1 MTTTSNTDQSV
12 SRRTALAGISATGLG
27 LALATT
33 THHAFA
39 QEATPFPMAG
49 HSLVGTWIVDR
60 IPDDPTEIPTYN
72 VITADGLVID
82 PTQGGAGVWEATGP
96 DTANF
101 TLSGTIAE
109 LGAYFVVRG
118 SLTVDAGG
126 ETATN
131 SYSAWTVAAD
141 GSTMDELTIAQAT
154 ARYTRLRIEPPDA
167 VGQPLAG
174 FPTWTPATPTPGTP
188 TS

>member
-1 MTTTSNTDQSV
+1 VTTSRPIDAV

-27 LALATT
+27 LALTAT
-33 THHAFA
+33 THHASA

-49 HSLVGTWIVDR
+49 HPFVGAWIVDR
-60 IPDDPTEIPTYN
+60 NPDDPTEIPTYN
-72 VITADGLVID
+72 VITADGAVID

-109 LGAYFVVRG
+109 LSAYFIARG
-118 SLTVDAGG
+118 SVTVDSGG
-126 ETATN
+126 GTATN
-131 SYSAWTVAAD
+131 SFSSTIVAAD
-141 GSTMDELTIAQAT
+141 GTVLDELSFAQDT
-154 ARYTRLRIEPPDA
+154 ARYTRISIEPESA